1 MEFTDTELNTLIK
14 ASETRRKYLGDLKKL
29 NPQSTGF
36 NELLTEEQRDL
47 ITLEHKFKD
56 NLSWNKK
63 LKRDKK

>member
-47 ITLEHKFKD
+47 ITLEKRFK
-56 NLSWNKK
+56 NNFSWLPKK
-63 LKRDKK
+63 EKA